1 MPSSQTQSKANLPN
15 KPNVTNE
22 PNLPNEPKIFG
33 TFGIFG
39 KFGTFGV
46 LLDNI
51 KFEHTIFALPFAYL
65 GMVLAAR
72 GLPTWHQFVWITVAM
87 VSARTL
93 AMSLNRLIDRELD
106 ARNPRTMHRPLP
118 RGAISARAVFAISV
132 VSFALFELA
141 AWQLN
146 ELCFA
151 LSPLALIFLVG
162 YHYTKRFTWLCHWIL
177 GFTDGIAAAGGW
189 IAVRASFD
197 VIPLVLWFAV
207 TVWIAGFDLIY
218 ACQDVEVD
226 RRDGLYSVPARFGI
240 AAALTLARINH
251 ALTVLALALASVI
264 AQLGIA
270 FWIGLVVVAILL
282 AYENAIVKPNDL
294 SRLNLAFFN
303 VNGYISVIVF
313 VSALVGIYV

>member
-1 MPSSQTQSKANLPN
+1 MRQLQT
-15 KPNVTNE
+15 
-22 PNLPNEPKIFG
+22 
-33 TFGIFG
+33 
-39 KFGTFGV
+39 

-65 GMVLAAR
+65 GMVLAGR
-72 GLPTWHQFVWITVAM
+72 GLPALAQFIWITVAM
-87 VSARTL
+87 ASARTL

-118 RGAISARAVFAISV
+118 RGTISARAVVSISIV
-132 VSFALFELA
+132 AFVLFEFA

-146 ELCFA
+146 WLCFG
-151 LSPLALIFLVG
+151 LSPLALFFLVG

-189 IAVRASFD
+189 VAVRASFD
-197 VIPLVLWFAV
+197 PLALLLWFAV
-207 TVWIAGFDLIY
+207 TLWIGGFDLIY
-218 ACQDVEVD
+218 ACQDLEID
-226 RRDGLYSVPARFGI
+226 RREGLQSVPARFGV
-240 AAALTLARINH
+240 ATALTLARVNH
-251 ALTVLALALASVI
+251 AITVLALVI
-264 AQLGIA
+264 VGVVAQLGIA
-270 FWIGLVVVAILL
+270 FWLGLLIVAILL

-313 VSALVGIYV
+313 ASALVGIWFPRA

>member
-1 MPSSQTQSKANLPN
+1 MRQLR
-15 KPNVTNE
+15 
-22 PNLPNEPKIFG
+22 I
-33 TFGIFG
+33 
-39 KFGTFGV
+39 

-51 KFEHTIFALPFAYL
+51 RFEHTIFALPFAYL

-72 GLPTWHQFVWITVAM
+72 GLPTLGQFIWITLAM
-87 VSARTL
+87 ASARTL

-118 RGAISARAVFAISV
+118 RGMISARAVISISIV
-132 VSFALFELA
+132 AFVLFEFA

-146 ELCFA
+146 WLCFA

-162 YHYTKRFTWLCHWIL
+162 YHYAKRFTWLCHWIL

-189 IAVRASFD
+189 IAVRGSFD
-197 VIPLVLWFAV
+197 PLALLLWFAV
-207 TVWIAGFDLIY
+207 TLWIGGFDLIY
-218 ACQDVEVD
+218 ACQDVEID
-226 RRDGLYSVPARFGI
+226 RRDGLQSVPAHFGI
-240 AAALTLARINH
+240 ATALTLARANH
-251 ALTVLALALASVI
+251 AITVIALAIVGVV
-264 AQLGIA
+264 AQLGVA
-270 FWIGLVVVAILL
+270 FWIGLLIVAILL

-313 VSALVGIYV
+313 VSALLGLSHF